1 VLRPTR
7 AIIGHVR
14 TVARAEVACDG
25 GYVGRVH
32 FLVRLY
38 ALWVLETWQVDV
50 RVAVDAAR
58 QSELTLDRLE
68 RL

>member
-1 VLRPTR
+1 VLRPTPGDHR
-7 AIIGHVR
+7 AR
-14 TVARAEVACDG
+14 ANVARAEVACDG